1 MSSSK
6 FAELSAG
13 TCLHCG
19 LRTVAPVCPRCDA
32 ETGIAD
38 ARPTSSDTVRVGFVG
53 RGGSASPTIWIVTS
67 SDSTQYTSAGRVLP
81 VDEATPKGFVSVQGI
96 ESVRCETAAALAVSD
111 RGLVDGLG
119 GGPLETA
126 LIAHRLAGGE
136 HAGRVASQSHARRS
150 ACELAGAGC
159 RRPIGL
165 LPLSAGE
172 IAWWSALAALRAGQR
187 DEAVAHLAE
196 LPPVGYDVAVVIL
209 RWAAERWVGD
219 AAAKAKFLVERRLQG
234 TPSQRL
240 GKVSLACGSSP
251 IEQFLLDPDH
261 ADRSSLSVRPDSA
274 PSVTR
279 ALALSAVPI
288 DGQLSV
294 GSTVSAAVLD
304 DLIDLDVPIDPST
317 LSADQ
322 RRQMLARTRPD
333 ALTDAEVAAMHLD
346 FERDR
351 RTVINGSFED
361 LDMATTDAH
370 IRAIVRLHTDSTVT
384 AELRTIDPGLCDQLA
399 VFLAKPSAATLTVDL
414 VRDPSLWSLL
424 ARRLDVPVS
433 SWPADP
439 GSPTQPF
446 VGWIALR
453 ATFAR
458 LTAGDWAAAARTGEH
473 AIRLA
478 ADEVQRREAI
488 NCVAF
493 ALWQHGDRDAAA
505 ATIRSASGVDIS
517 RAAVAG
523 GQVGPADVA
532 TAINHALIVAS
543 GDDSTAAAELGR
555 LIDIGGTTELGAAAA
570 MHTLR
575 RWTSDDLPWTSR
587 SARPPAALISA
598 MRDVVVQ
605 TTDLAL
611 VRALLAYL
619 SNVDRDWV
627 ARSANLAQSSVRS
640 TSDVRVYQARA
651 TGPRE
656 FVDALTYALRS
667 SDPPAWVSAERD
679 AAIAIAVRRVFDDDG
694 SSALFALFTIERSM
708 PVTAD
713 QRAALAPLAVLA
725 VCAQSDSDEA
735 PPEDGYRQLLVDA
748 DIHYRDRPCPLHVR
762 HLLAAAW
769 EQLGHQHAVHIQ
781 RRVARMHRSTENIV
795 DQAAR
800 QGRQRRSAH
809 LAELAMEPI
818 LHDAELAVEAINE
831 FRAHVAST
839 PVAGEFDDVM
849 ATIGDIRRR
858 AEQLRRGRFDDR

>member
-1 MSSSK
+1 M
-6 FAELSAG
+6 
-13 TCLHCG
+13 CLHCG
-19 LRTVAPVCPRCDA
+19 LRTIASVCPRCA
-32 ETGIAD
+32 VETGIAD
-38 ARPTSSDTVRVGFVG
+38 ARPTSSGTVRVGFVG
-53 RGGSASPTIWIVTS
+53 RGGSASPTVWIVTGN
-67 SDSTQYTSAGRVLP
+67 DSTQYTSAGRVLP
-81 VDEATPKGFVSVQGI
+81 VEESTPKGFVSVEGI
-96 ESVRCETAAALAVSD
+96 ESIRCESAAALAVCD
-111 RGLVDGLG
+111 RGLMEGLG
-119 GGPLETA
+119 GGPLAVA
-126 LIAHRLAGGE
+126 LVAHRLASATD
-136 HAGRVASQSHARRS
+136 AGRATSQPHARRT

-159 RRPIGL
+159 RRPIAL

-172 IAWWSALAALRAGQR
+172 IAWWSALAALRAGER
-187 DEAVAHLAE
+187 DEAVAHLGE
-196 LPPVGYDVAVVIL
+196 LPPGGYDVAAVVL
-209 RWAAERWVGD
+209 RWATERWVGD

-261 ADRSSLSVRPDSA
+261 ADRSLLSVRRESA
-274 PSVTR
+274 PSVAR
-279 ALALSAVPI
+279 ALALSGVAI
-288 DGQLSV
+288 DGQLAV
-294 GSTVSAAVLD
+294 GASVSAAVLD
-304 DLIDLDVPIDPST
+304 DLIDLDVPMDPST

-333 ALTDAEVAAMHLD
+333 ALTDTEVAALQLD

-351 RTVINGSFED
+351 RAVVNGSFED
-361 LDMATTDAH
+361 LDVARADAH
-370 IRAIVRLHTDSTVT
+370 IRAIVRLHTDSIVT
-384 AELRTIDPGLCDQLA
+384 EELRAIDPGLCDQLVA
-399 VFLAKPSAATLTVDL
+399 FLAKPAAATLTLDL

-458 LTAGDWAAAARTGEH
+458 LTAGDWAAAALTGEH

-478 ADEVQRREAI
+478 SDDVQRREAI

-505 ATIRSASGVDIS
+505 STISSAGGADVS
-517 RAAVAG
+517 RAAIAAG
-523 GQVGPADVA
+523 QLAPADVA
-532 TAINHALIVAS
+532 MAINHALIAAS
-543 GDDSTAAAELGR
+543 GDDSAAAAELGR

-575 RWTSDDLPWTSR
+575 RWHSDDLPWTSR
-587 SARPPAALISA
+587 SPRPPAALISA
-598 MRDVVVQ
+598 IRSVVVQ
-605 TTDLAL
+605 SSDLPL

-627 ARSANLAQSSVRS
+627 ARSVSLAPSTVRS
-640 TSDVRVYQARA
+640 TADVRIYQARA

-667 SDPPAWVSAERD
+667 SDPPAWVFAERD

-694 SSALFALFTIERSM
+694 SSALFALFAIERSM

-713 QRAALAPLAVLA
+713 QRAAIAPLAVLA
-725 VCAQSDSDEA
+725 VCAQSDADEA
-735 PPEDGYRQLLVDA
+735 PPADGYRQLLVDA

-781 RRVARMHRSTENIV
+781 RRVGRMHRSTENIV
-795 DQAAR
+795 DQASR

-818 LHDAELAVEAINE
+818 LHDADLVVEAINE
-831 FRAHVAST
+831 FRDHVSST
-839 PVAGEFDDVM
+839 PVALEFDDLM
-849 ATIGDIRRR
+849 AMIGDIRRR
-858 AEQLRRGRFDDR
+858 AEQLRRGRFDER